1 MSVMSLVTRQKGL
14 LAFPTQG
21 AVSLQFPVGSKYS
34 FLGVG
39 GRKADRTW
47 GRTLPSLCTCAFKTA
62 IPGQELHGLLR
73 STHPLQPASLGSAS
87 FYLPT
92 STGADAEGP
101 AVNAHVAQ
109 GTHTAVPIK

>member
-73 STHPLQPASLGSAS
+73 STHPLQPAREPPKLSQAQA
-87 FYLPT
+87 YTPAEAPLPVLT
-92 STGADAEGP
+92 VQS
-101 AVNAHVAQ
+101 
-109 GTHTAVPIK
+109 